1 MGTTRKLSGK
11 QEAALTALAE
21 LTAADPDGNAIWTA
35 REVAGVTGQ
44 SSDGAAYTLRS
55 LVARDLVGHGGNDG
69 ERYGYKLTPAGS
81 EQAGGQG
88 R

>member
-1 MGTTRKLSGK
+1 
-11 QEAALTALAE
+11 
-21 LTAADPDGNAIWTA
+21 
-35 REVAGVTGQ
+35 
-44 SSDGAAYTLRS
+44 
-55 LVARDLVGHGGNDG
+55 VARDLVGHGGNDG